1 MQKINYQSDFELICH
16 WVGEDDIIPFV
27 LEYKSGNSVYTAS
40 FNGTTWRNCH
50 KVDDKTIKVF
60 FDNHNLRP
68 GALMCKMT
76 YWLKNDHYLDQ
87 RQTIVQHIN
96 TDVQLVVGSGDE
108 VINDLTMEIAPNYMK
123 GESGASAYEIAV
135 EHGFVGTEEEWLESL
150 KANVS
155 LVVDEENGACIVIDG
170 RKFKLGEEVLE
181 SAE

>member
-16 WVGEDDIIPFV
+16 WVGEDEIIPFV
-27 LEYKSGNSVYTAS
+27 LEYKSGNSMYTAS
-40 FNGTTWRNCH
+40 FNGTTWRNCE

-76 YWLKNDHYLDQ
+76 YWLKNDHYLDK

-96 TDVQLVVGSGDE
+96 TDVQLVVGSSDE

-135 EHGFVGTEEEWLESL
+135 EHGFVGTEEEWLASL
-150 KANVS
+150 KNVS
-155 LVVDEENGACIVIDG
+155 LVQDEENGACIVIDG

-181 SAE
+181 PAE

>member
-1 MQKINYQSDFELICH
+1 
-16 WVGEDDIIPFV
+16 
-27 LEYKSGNSVYTAS
+27 
-40 FNGTTWRNCH
+40 
-50 KVDDKTIKVF
+50 
-60 FDNHNLRP
+60 
-68 GALMCKMT
+68 MT
-76 YWLKNDHYLDQ
+76 YWLDNVHYLDK

-135 EHGFVGTEEEWLESL
+135 EHGFEGTEEEWLESL

>member
-1 MQKINYQSDFELICH
+1 
-16 WVGEDDIIPFV
+16 
-27 LEYKSGNSVYTAS
+27 
-40 FNGTTWRNCH
+40 
-50 KVDDKTIKVF
+50 
-60 FDNHNLRP
+60 
-68 GALMCKMT
+68 MT

-135 EHGFVGTEEEWLESL
+135 EHGFEGTEEEWLESL

-170 RKFKLGEEVLE
+170 RKFKLGEEVVE
-181 SAE
+181 PAE